1 MKKILL
7 LSLLFPTFAMA
18 HGEDKPGP
26 HQGYLQM
33 PGAFHTELVLDKD
46 QSVHVYL
53 LDIEFKNPTVQDS
66 SVEVTYQ
73 NGKKIIPFKCTVMGS
88 DHFHCLTSEKYS
100 TKKGD
105 FKVKATREKAVG
117 NEAIYK
123 LPLKL
128 SSGAGHEM
136 HH

>member
-1 MKKILL
+1 MKQILL
-7 LSLLFPTFAMA
+7 LSLLFPTFTFA

-26 HQGYLQM
+26 NQGYLQM

-46 QSVHVYL
+46 QSVRIYL

-66 SVEVTYQ
+66 SVELIYQ
-73 NGKKIIPFKCTVMGS
+73 NGKKIIPFKCAIMGS

-128 SSGAGHEM
+128 SGGTDHSKH
-136 HH
+136 